1 MGRRQ
6 QTAGEE
12 DCSGKAVPEA
22 PEPLMADIRLQA
34 IKRQDDPALGLGN
47 PLEAGRVRQRE
58 REQCVVAFT
67 QMRDRPRGDGD
78 APIEPVLMHVR
89 NTTMLRLA
97 QRAHPRDDIQ
107 AKLVLGQSQPS
118 FFFWAVG
125 AAELWTGPVET
136 APAVQGEMHHVCQ
149 GRARTLGML
158 GGPHRLTAEG
168 AMTPKRLEGAGCC
181 GSRTRR
187 RTCHGESFP

>member
-1 MGRRQ
+1 LLGRRQ

-67 QMRDRPRGDGD
+67 QMRGRPRGDRDAPLEPERLEILLYLGRKHLYTTKNQLEFPLQRLSLSELVTLGFDMGD
-78 APIEPVLMHVR
+78 ALTQASHA
-89 NTTMLRLA
+89 RLA
-97 QRAHPRDDIQ
+97 FLFFKQALSRAIDEPCQ
-107 AKLVLGQSQPS
+107 AL
-118 FFFWAVG
+118 
-125 AAELWTGPVET
+125 AEL
-136 APAVQGEMHHVCQ
+136 AHLA
-149 GRARTLGML
+149 L
-158 GGPHRLTAEG
+158 
-168 AMTPKRLEGAGCC
+168 
-181 GSRTRR
+181 
-187 RTCHGESFP
+187 